1 MSTPSHP
8 RPASSR
14 AGILHLAQDGPDGYW
29 TFHPR
34 PLPPD
39 PSLQIDAQ
47 LQKLLDRANQ
57 ELGRLDG
64 ITLLLPDPDQFI
76 YTFVRKEAV
85 LSSQIEGTQ
94 SSLSDLLLFEHDA
107 APGVLREDAQE
118 TANYIAA
125 LNHGLEQIVQPG
137 APPLSARLLRDV
149 HRLLLHTG
157 RGSNQAPGQFRR
169 DQNWVGGS
177 RPSEARF
184 VPPPWQEVPD
194 AIGELERFI
203 HDEPEPTPIL
213 IKAALA
219 HAQFETIHPF
229 LDGNGRV
236 GRLLI
241 TLLLCSQEVLRRPL
255 LYLSLYF
262 KRHRDVYYEK
272 LQRVRTDGDWEGW
285 LRFFLEGVI
294 EVAESTTQTTRRLA
308 AMIEADRQA
317 ILTFGRA
324 ATTAHRV
331 HDLAARYVLVR
342 PSTMPESLG
351 LTGPPVYA
359 AIARLEE
366 AGILREITGRKRGK
380 LYVYDQY
387 LSILNEGTEPT

>member
-1 MSTPSHP
+1 
-8 RPASSR
+8 
-14 AGILHLAQDGPDGYW
+14 
-29 TFHPR
+29 
-34 PLPPD
+34 
-39 PSLQIDAQ
+39 
-47 LQKLLDRANQ
+47 
-57 ELGRLDG
+57 
-64 ITLLLPDPDQFI
+64 LLLC
-76 YTFVRKEAV
+76 
-85 LSSQIEGTQ
+85 
-94 SSLSDLLLFEHDA
+94 
-107 APGVLREDAQE
+107 
-118 TANYIAA
+118 
-125 LNHGLEQIVQPG
+125 
-137 APPLSARLLRDV
+137 
-149 HRLLLHTG
+149 TG

-169 DQNWVGGS
+169 DQNWLGG
-177 RPSEARF
+177 RHPSEARF

-194 AIGELERFI
+194 AIGALERFI

-213 IKAALA
+213 VKAALA

-262 KRHRDVYYEK
+262 KRHRDLYYDK

-285 LRFFLEGVI
+285 LQFFLEGVI
-294 EVAESTTQTTRRLA
+294 EVADSTTQTTRRLVG
-308 AMIEADRQA
+308 MIETDRQA

-324 ATTAHRV
+324 AATAHRV

-342 PSTMPESLG
+342 PSTMSETLG
-351 LTGPPVYA
+351 LTAPPVYA

-387 LSILNEGTEPT
+387 LSILNEGTEPI